1 MSCKVTWCDLESLF
15 KGFCNKH
22 YLQNKRH
29 GKVFITGRDVRKA
42 VTDKTGTY
50 LQVGVGG
57 KDGRAYIDAEFAYLE
72 RHKWSLSHGYAVA
85 MIDGKRAALH
95 RLVLGSPVGED
106 VDHINGDRLDNRK
119 NNLRICSR
127 AQNNFNRGLTDKNR
141 TGYKGVYYHKAAKK
155 FAARIQFMRKSYHLG
170 LFNSKLD
177 AADAYDKA
185 AYKYFGEFARLN
197 RVN

>member
-42 VTDKTGTY
+42 V
-50 LQVGVGG
+50 
-57 KDGRAYIDAEFAYLE
+57 
-72 RHKWSLSHGYAVA
+72 
-85 MIDGKRAALH
+85 
-95 RLVLGSPVGED
+95 
-106 VDHINGDRLDNRK
+106 
-119 NNLRICSR
+119 
-127 AQNNFNRGLTDKNR
+127 TDKNR